1 MDSWSFV
8 VILRRVAFEKSLLL
22 DFLLFRVVVN
32 NVVVG
37 FHFAS
42 ELVDMNVYLLDFVVE
57 IYYYKVLD

>member
-1 MDSWSFV
+1 MWH
-8 VILRRVAFEKSLLL
+8 LRKVCYLF
-22 DFLLFRVVVN
+22 FLLFRVVVN

-57 IYYYKVLD
+57 FFYYKVLD

>member
-1 MDSWSFV
+1 M
-8 VILRRVAFEKSLLL
+8 AFEKSLLL
-22 DFLLFRVVVN
+22 VFLLFRVVVN

-57 IYYYKVLD
+57 FFYYKVLD